1 MGRNSHGRI
10 DGGPLTGE
18 ERLDF
23 KEMRQEMRDGF
34 RDVTAAVTLV
44 GNRVS
49 ALEMYRAHEEGALSA
64 RAEERTAAEKSL
76 ERGRQM
82 FMWRVGLL
90 VTAIFFAVSVTFKL
104 LGWY

>member
-1 MGRNSHGRI
+1 M
-10 DGGPLTGE
+10 TGE

-34 RDVTAAVTLV
+34 RDLTAAVNLV
-44 GNRVS
+44 ANRVS